1 MNLKNHILLAI
12 LVIMTT
18 INNTQAGKIT
28 SNNNDGTCTVGNQ
41 KFRELTPDE
50 IKEQK
55 EKENARDKIQ
65 AEINEYIKLQQTTNK
80 DEWETKYR
88 ETVNALE
95 RQLED
100 KKKEIQKFED
110 RMEFAKKIYQQCLDM
125 EKCNFPDKTA
135 IASAYVS
142 KQAEQEGS
150 LNRTKAILEKILDPQ
165 TFKRVA
171 SFVPLLTLGGVGM
184 YYLCKFLYKYSTSLL
199 GMPTLVRDS
208 SRQSLLASLLKG
220 NDEEQRKQELD
231 NLFNDIIL
239 PEHTEQAVNSIVQ
252 ATTQTHEKGL
262 PYRHLVL
269 YGQPGTG
276 KTLIA
281 QKLAHLSGMD
291 YAIVSGADFLQ
302 FKPGVDIQKMHE
314 LFDWANNGKRGLIL
328 FIDEA
333 DALLRD
339 RKTLNDQGVALVNSF
354 LARTNASSDK
364 FMLILATNY
373 PNNLDSAVLSRISK
387 KLEIPLPGQAER
399 IRLFER
405 YFKKH
410 IEDTQDNVKLI
421 IDTPFTH
428 ERIATIAQK
437 IEGFSGREIEQL
449 LAEIRIES
457 MIANNNHVSYQLV
470 NRITEDKTEQHRKEQ
485 EWLQQQMIQQK

>member
-1 MNLKNHILLAI
+1 MNLKKNILLAV

-18 INNTQAGKIT
+18 THHGQAGKM
-28 SNNNDGTCTVGNQ
+28 SPNNNDGTYSVGGH
-41 KFRELTPDE
+41 KFRELTKEERNEQEKKKIACDKIRAEKNKYLKLLQKTKDEQEKEDYRAIIASLEDELKDKKEE
-50 IKEQK
+50 IKDFKNQG
-55 EKENARDKIQ
+55 
-65 AEINEYIKLQQTTNK
+65 
-80 DEWETKYR
+80 EW
-88 ETVNALE
+88 
-95 RQLED
+95 
-100 KKKEIQKFED
+100 
-110 RMEFAKKIYQQCLDM
+110 AKSIYKQCMDM
-125 EKCNFPDKTA
+125 EQSNTPNKTA

-142 KQAEQEGS
+142 KQAEQEGR
-150 LNRTKAILEKILDPQ
+150 LNQIKEILDPKN
-165 TFKRVA
+165 FKRVA
-171 SFVPLLTLGGVGM
+171 AFTPLVTLGGVGM
-184 YYLCKFLYKYSTSLL
+184 YYFCNFLYNYSTSLL
-199 GMPTLVRDS
+199 GMPKRDS

-231 NLFNDIIL
+231 NLFNNIIL

-339 RKTLNDQGVALVNSF
+339 RKILNDQGVALVNSF

-405 YFKKH
+405 YFKEH
-410 IEDTQDNVKLI
+410 IENTQDNVKLI

-457 MIANNNHVSYQLV
+457 IIANNNHVSYQLV
-470 NRITEDKTEQHRKEQ
+470 DRITQDKAEQHRKEQ
-485 EWLQQQMIQQK
+485 EWLKQQN